1 MEFDPA
7 SIIPPPPPGHL
18 EALEDY
24 YDIKLPDDYKRFV
37 VTHNG
42 AVPLTTRFDVAGLE
56 RMVERF
62 LPVIQDAEDHP
73 LGWLE
78 LEVVASQLDSRLTDD
93 EDGENI
99 NLIPIAALFA
109 GNFVVLDYRKGPEN
123 PTIGFWDHEASE
135 DFAPAVTTVAR
146 SFSEFL
152 SILR

>member
-7 SIIPPPPPGHL
+7 SIIPAPPPGHL
-18 EALEDY
+18 EAVEDY
-24 YDIKLPDDYKRFV
+24 YGIELPDDYKRFV
-37 VTHNG
+37 KSHNG
-42 AVPLTTRFDVAGLE
+42 AIPRTARFDVNGLE

-62 LPVIQDAEDHP
+62 LPVLQDAEDHP

-78 LEVVASQLDSRLTDD
+78 LEVVASQLDSRLADD
-93 EDGENI
+93 PDGENI

-109 GNFVVLDYRKGPEN
+109 GNFVVLDYRASPTN

-135 DFAPAVTTVAR
+135 DFAPAVTTVAKT
-146 SFSEFL
+146 FDEFL

>member
-7 SIIPPPPPGHL
+7 SIVPPPPPGHL

-37 VTHNG
+37 VT
-42 AVPLTTRFDVAGLE
+42 
-56 RMVERF
+56 
-62 LPVIQDAEDHP
+62 LPVIQDVEDHP

-78 LEVVASQLDSRLTDD
+78 LEVVASQLDSRLSDD

-123 PTIGFWDHEASE
+123 PTVGFWDHEASE

-152 SILR
+152 SILK